1 MCCKAMT
8 ADCLACAQGITTEEY
23 CDANPQFPG
32 CFQAK
37 ILPAALEVGRAESLG
52 KPPKFCCM
60 GMTADCLACS
70 AGVSVDKYCR
80 KHPKTVGCPPRMC
93 CKAMTADCLACAQ
106 GITTEEYCDANPQFP
121 GCFQAKILPAALEVG
136 RAESLGKP
144 PKFCCMGMTA

>member
-1 MCCKAMT
+1 MTADCLACSAGVSVDKYCRKHPKTVGCPPRMCCKAMT

-23 CDANPQFPG
+23 CDANPQVPG

-93 CKAMTADCLACAQ
+93 CKAMTAGCLACAQ
-106 GITTEEYCDANPQFP
+106 GITTEEYCDANP
-121 GCFQAKILPAALEVG
+121 
-136 RAESLGKP
+136 
-144 PKFCCMGMTA
+144 